1 MQDRP
6 SREELLEAVTRF
18 LDEEVTPHLDGS
30 RQFYCR
36 VAANALRTIRRE
48 LDHEDERLVAEWQRL
63 HAVLGEEPQP
73 ATLAAF
79 KHELRRRAEELCARI
94 RRGDA
99 DNGPY
104 RAQVLDHVRESVRDK
119 LLVSNPGWIRR
130 PAES

>member
-48 LDHEDERLVAEWQRL
+48 LDHEDERLVAEWARL
-63 HAVLGEEPQP
+63 NALLREETQP
-73 ATLAAF
+73 ATLAAL
-79 KHELRRRAEELCARI
+79 KQELQRRAEELCARI

-99 DNGPY
+99 DSGPY
-104 RAQVLDHVRESVRDK
+104 RTQVLDHVRASVRDK
-119 LLVSNPGWIRR
+119 LLVSNPGWLRR
-130 PAES
+130 PAV